1 MRKSQAPVLF
11 DHKGRGWD
19 LRESADENSPPPHAA
34 VCGWGALP
42 PLVRT
47 VSPSMKRLA
56 DADALLPP
64 EGGLPRRVLADVQ
77 NANECALKNEIREL
91 EKRVANLNAVFE
103 KVLTV
108 NRVLVRE
115 NADLARRLTSA

>member
-1 MRKSQAPVLF
+1 
-11 DHKGRGWD
+11 
-19 LRESADENSPPPHAA
+19 
-34 VCGWGALP
+34 
-42 PLVRT
+42 
-47 VSPSMKRLA
+47 MKRLA

-64 EGGLPRRVLADVQ
+64 EGGLPRRVLDDVQ

-115 NADLARRLTSA
+115 NADLARRLASA